1 MNNWRIE
8 IRYAVLINLLML
20 LWLAT
25 EFLVGLHDTFI
36 QFHPYVTMLAIVIPV
51 ACSRLAISAKTEEL
65 NGKISFKQAFVTGAV
80 IAVLSAV
87 LMVGT
92 QYVFHALINPDF
104 FDNMVAYS
112 VKQAELKGIDTA
124 TATTDA
130 QRYFNLTAYLLQ
142 SSIFALVFGLLLAL
156 FWAWRLRTEK

>member
-1 MNNWRIE
+1 
-8 IRYAVLINLLML
+8 ML

-92 QYVFHALINPDF
+92 QYVFHALIHSLEIQTINKIVLFKDVNNIIF
-104 FDNMVAYS
+104 KDVLNANILL
-112 VKQAELKGIDTA
+112 LKKME
-124 TATTDA
+124 
-130 QRYFNLTAYLLQ
+130 
-142 SSIFALVFGLLLAL
+142 FALFLIVQKFNKLLKNAL
-156 FWAWRLRTEK
+156 IVKMDII